1 MNNAMTK
8 MYQEMNNFVTVKACV
23 FKRGDEYATVLCTVL
38 FGQFGCDLKQM
49 RDGSIRP
56 DSYGTYIR
64 VMGRKLI
71 TPLFPMTLTSYEKY
85 LKREGWSFAFT
96 VKEARGKQVIEAF
109 DTCRSVISIAR
120 KILR

>member
-23 FKRGDEYATVLCTVL
+23 FKRGNEYATVLCTVPPERL
-38 FGQFGCDLKQM
+38 GCDLKQLK
-49 RDGSIRP
+49 DGSIRP

-109 DTCRSVISIAR
+109 NTCRAVISVAR
-120 KILR
+120 RILR